1 MVSLVVAAVLG
12 LALFGVLLVF
22 PPLYFPWAL
31 LVIVAGG
38 ISVGLSVDPSSSRG
52 SLTAAAFGALMLA
65 TALLVLGRFAIVPS
79 AFVGLFVSAS
89 WLFVPA
95 VAGALLGAAFRR
107 RLGLRRATGV
117 LVTVVVIVGVIG
129 AALALAVAPAD
140 AANAPVCES
149 GLECPR
155 SRCWFTAERRRLYAV
170 ERVTAFGGGGITCTY
185 TAWGGADIGTVRDGS
200 WTDGAWPILLGEARR

>member
-1 MVSLVVAAVLG
+1 MPR
-12 LALFGVLLVF
+12 FGV
-22 PPLYFPWAL
+22 A
-31 LVIVAGG
+31 
-38 ISVGLSVDPSSSRG
+38 SVC
-52 SLTAAAFGALMLA
+52 AA
-65 TALLVLGRFAIVPS
+65 
-79 AFVGLFVSAS
+79 
-89 WLFVPA
+89 
-95 VAGALLGAAFRR
+95 
-107 RLGLRRATGV
+107 ATGV

-149 GLECPR
+149 GLECAR

-200 WTDGAWPILLGEARR
+200 WTDGAWPILLGAARR